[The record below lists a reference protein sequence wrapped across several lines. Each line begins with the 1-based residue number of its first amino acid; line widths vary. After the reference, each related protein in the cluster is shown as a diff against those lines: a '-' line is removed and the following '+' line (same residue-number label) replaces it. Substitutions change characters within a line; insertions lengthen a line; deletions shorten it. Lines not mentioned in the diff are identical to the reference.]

1 MMRRWIR
8 RGMMKDDELSQAE
21 QTLSLSRRCGFC
33 RLYPGCRQLCEERGK
48 PVSPQSS
55 PCSVYDPVSPE
66 EYLEQQK
73 AYREAN
79 KDYWKAYREAN
90 KDYWKAYREANK
102 DRLKEQQRAYYKK
115 KKEAQR

>member
-1 MMRRWIR
+1 MSSA
-8 RGMMKDDELSQAE
+8 GLSRP
-21 QTLSLSRRCGFC
+21 SLSRRCGFC

-55 PCSVYDPVSPE
+55 PCRVYDPVSPE
-66 EYLEQQK
+66 EYMERRLE
-73 AYREAN
+73 N
-79 KDYWKAYREAN
+79 KDKIKEYQR
-90 KDYWKAYREANK
+90 AYREANK